1 MSSISFPNPSVDS
14 SSPESSRNDGP
25 LYPLS
30 FDGVSNGGFQMNPL
44 SAHPPRTPRTS
55 LVPSSATVYNSEV
68 YMGQAEAEERPTD
81 LEEEIGVDDDP
92 VKSQARSKVRLQEI
106 WHDIVKTSYGRDKAF
121 KLIQYSIR
129 VYLLFHYSISRRSAL
144 KKPGNKTWETDLL
157 RRLESTMSGLS
168 TTRKCL
174 LLFSWL
180 GPLTSILAEHSA
192 PIFPSSAPPEPKT
205 GSAKP
210 LLHTFLHAPPPVLLE
225 LVHTCADDIAT
236 WSLLGLFGKRLGE
249 RAGRF
254 ADWCWFTGTLVDLVE
269 NSVERSI
276 IVNSQR
282 AVEGRAFAESMS
294 GATAKSTPRNSK
306 VDETELQRLQRQ
318 DFWLRVQ
325 RLKLIMDLI
334 FVSYSVFNIRRA
346 KETVKAT
353 TGLTSAILSSARLFD
368 RHRNQLMKAVS
379 F

>member
-1 MSSISFPNPSVDS
+1 MSSISFPNPSVDPS
-14 SSPESSRNDGP
+14 LPESSRHEGS

-106 WHDIVKTSYGRDKAF
+106 WHDIVKTSYGRDKA
-121 KLIQYSIR
+121 
-129 VYLLFHYSISRRSAL
+129 
-144 KKPGNKTWETDLL
+144 
-157 RRLESTMSGLS
+157 
-168 TTRKCL
+168 KCL
-174 LLFSWL
+174 LLFGWL

-192 PIFPSSAPPEPKT
+192 PIFPSDTLPEPKT
-205 GSAKP
+205 HSAKP

-225 LVHTCADDIAT
+225 LVHACADDIAT

-325 RLKLIMDLI
+325 RLKLVMDLV

-353 TGLTSAILSSARLFD
+353 TGLTSAILRYCGLLASSAPTPYEHPHPALRGYSI
-368 RHRNQLMKAVS
+368 VIGTS
-379 F
+379 S